1 MPTLKTLEYEKNVIG
16 IGCPL
21 YETNKYLV
29 VENRE
34 QTILDEK
41 KIAKVNNIDT
51 QKHKINLCD

>member
-34 QTILDEK
+34 QTQTNYFRVK
-41 KIAKVNNIDT
+41 KNR
-51 QKHKINLCD
+51 